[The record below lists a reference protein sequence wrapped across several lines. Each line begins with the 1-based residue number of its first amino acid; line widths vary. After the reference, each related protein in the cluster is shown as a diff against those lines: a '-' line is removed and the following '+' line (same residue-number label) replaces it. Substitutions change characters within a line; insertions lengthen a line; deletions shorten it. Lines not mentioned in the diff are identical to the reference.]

1 MNIYLR
7 GQQNRTGADGTIDP
21 AYFSNLRS
29 GNGTS
34 DEELVNEVNR
44 LKNRM
49 NVLETSD
56 TAQNTKITD
65 LQTSQQQQDLRMD
78 GIEENVEE
86 AKNFAF
92 SIVGDTIP
100 ATAMATPADFA
111 AWLKEKGWDLK
122 DLANNAGDVQTIV
135 NYVSSVIGIEIPA
148 GIKDDP
154 DAILAWLEGYNED
167 KGLDL
172 KDLENRINE
181 IETNL
186 LTDEDIGDIV
196 GSLP

>member
-1 MNIYLR
+1 MYPFIN
-7 GQQNRTGADGTIDP
+7 QGTDATLEP

-44 LKNRM
+44 LKSRM

-56 TAQNTKITD
+56 TRQNTKITD
-65 LQTSQQQQDLRMD
+65 LQTSQEQQDLRMD
-78 GIEENVEE
+78 GIEEDVEE

-92 SIVGDTIP
+92 AIVGDTIP
-100 ATAMATPADFA
+100 AASMATPADFA

-122 DLANNAGDVQTIV
+122 DLANNGGDVQTIV
-135 NYVSSVIGIEIPA
+135 NYISSVIGIEIPTD
-148 GIKDDP
+148 IKDDP
-154 DAILAWLEGYNED
+154 DAILAWLESYNED

-172 KDLENRINE
+172 KDLEDRIND

>member
-1 MNIYLR
+1 MDIYLR
-7 GQQNRTGADGTIDP
+7 GQQNRRGTDGTIDP

-29 GNGTS
+29 GSGTS

-56 TAQNTKITD
+56 TRQNTKITD
-65 LQTSQQQQDLRMD
+65 LETSQQQQDLRMD

-100 ATAMATPADFA
+100 AAAMATPADFA

-135 NYVSSVIGIEIPA
+135 NYIGSVIGIEIPA

-172 KDLENRINE
+172 KDLENRIN
-181 IETNL
+181 
-186 LTDEDIGDIV
+186 DI
-196 GSLP
+196 

>member
-1 MNIYLR
+1 MYPFIN
-7 GQQNRTGADGTIDP
+7 QGTDATLEP

-44 LKNRM
+44 LKSRM
-49 NVLETSD
+49 NTLETSD
-56 TAQNTKITD
+56 TRQNTKITD

-100 ATAMATPADFA
+100 AASMATPADFA

-122 DLANNAGDVQTIV
+122 DLANNGGNVQTIV
-135 NYVSSVIGIEIPA
+135 NYVSSVIGVEIPA